1 MLLPFMSKRKD
12 TKTKELI
19 MKLIGIF
26 TSMSCYLRSYTNVY
40 QYMYIKK
47 KFLTWL
53 TTVVK
58 MIEKRVEIIEE
69 NRASINVCTKL
80 GHLVKEI
87 ILNCGKFMGLIK

>member
-1 MLLPFMSKRKD
+1 
-12 TKTKELI
+12 
-19 MKLIGIF
+19 
-26 TSMSCYLRSYTNVY
+26 
-40 QYMYIKK
+40 MYIKK
-47 KFLTWL
+47 KFLTSL

-87 ILNCGKFMGLIK
+87 LLNCGKFMGLIKKETEQRKF

>member
-1 MLLPFMSKRKD
+1 
-12 TKTKELI
+12 
-19 MKLIGIF
+19 
-26 TSMSCYLRSYTNVY
+26 
-40 QYMYIKK
+40 MYIKK
-47 KFLTWL
+47 IFLTSL

>member
-1 MLLPFMSKRKD
+1 M
-12 TKTKELI
+12 
-19 MKLIGIF
+19 
-26 TSMSCYLRSYTNVY
+26 N
-40 QYMYIKK
+40 IKK
-47 KFLTWL
+47 KFLISL